1 MIDYNNFV
9 DGVIRFNVVNQF
21 WYIMW
26 ASPPKSVLFTYFPID
41 QSLIKTE
48 DIISKVIFLQPPNYY
63 VSSQLYGAMYVNF
76 NTLLEIAD
84 IVSFVVPNSRSQIE
98 IVYFDLQLYTFMNSY
113 FLNIQGNFLPN
124 LIYYK

>member
-1 MIDYNNFV
+1 
-9 DGVIRFNVVNQF
+9 
-21 WYIMW
+21 MW
-26 ASPPKSVLFTYFPID
+26 ASPPKSIIFTYFPID

-48 DIISKVIFLQPPNYY
+48 DIISKANFLQPPNYY

-84 IVSFVVPNSRSQIE
+84 IVSFTVPSSRSQIE
-98 IVYFDLQLYTFMNSY
+98 VVYFDLQSNAFMSSY
-113 FLNIQGNFLPN
+113 FLNIQGSFLPN

>member
-9 DGVIRFNVVNQF
+9 DGVARLYVVNQF

-26 ASPPKSVLFTYFPID
+26 ASPPKSIIFTYFPID

-48 DIISKVIFLQPPNYY
+48 DIKSKAIFLQPPNYY
-63 VSSQLYGAMYVNF
+63 VSSQLYGAMHVNF
-76 NTLLEIAD
+76 NTQLEIVD
-84 IVSFVVPNSRSQIE
+84 IVSFVIPNSRSQIE
-98 IVYFDLQLYTFMNSY
+98 ISYFDLQSNTFMSSY